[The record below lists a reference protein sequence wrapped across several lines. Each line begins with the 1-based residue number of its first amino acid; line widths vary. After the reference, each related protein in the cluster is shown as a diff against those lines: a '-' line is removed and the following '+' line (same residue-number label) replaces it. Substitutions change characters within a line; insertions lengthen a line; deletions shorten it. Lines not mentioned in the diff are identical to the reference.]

1 MNSSEE
7 AYQPTGKRKEAESDY
22 IVVEDAGADAA
33 QQSGELPLDAN
44 AEVGNG
50 SEDESEAHAESEAQ
64 RLSRERD
71 EYLDLARRTQADYEN
86 YRKRVMRQQAEES
99 ARRVQDLVVKLLP
112 VLDAF
117 SIAEMH
123 LGGNADMD
131 PDTKALLQS
140 GSMLFDVLS
149 AEGVERVD
157 QVGVPF
163 DPAVH
168 EAIEHHVAERHAK
181 GSGAQGHRAAV
192 PHAKESH
199 AKAQYAAG
207 QVHQDESSE
216 VEAPDNSGQS
226 HDAAAVVT
234 GVFRAGY
241 RWRDKVLRP
250 AMVKVEE

>member
-22 IVVEDAGADAA
+22 IVVEDAGVDAA

-44 AEVGNG
+44 TEAEIG
-50 SEDESEAHAESEAQ
+50 SEDESEPHAESETQ

-140 GSMLFDVLS
+140 GSMLFDVLA

-168 EAIEHHVAERHAK
+168 EAIEHHVAEC
-181 GSGAQGHRAAV
+181 
-192 PHAKESH
+192 HAKESH
-199 AKAQYAAG
+199 AKAQYMAS
-207 QVHQDESSE
+207 QVHRDESSE
-216 VEAPDNSGQS
+216 VKAPDNPDQL